1 MNVLAFHE
9 DAAWQTSIL
18 LVLLF
23 SLFPPTSILLSIV
36 KEVKTAEQ
44 RGRRKL
50 SAHLLILLNQGT
62 ERWQCWRGPQCQG
75 KATWIILTVGANQN
89 MHGRDEL
96 DSLGL
101 KHDWNQ
107 TCLIWQYSY
116 LHCIISKQDL
126 RRCHCADIKK
136 SYSAFFSNKKF
147 LKYRFLF
154 RNNYRFRESFKK
166 EYRDTVSIH
175 PIFLIT

>member
-62 ERWQCWRGPQCQG
+62 ER
-75 KATWIILTVGANQN
+75 
-89 MHGRDEL
+89 
-96 DSLGL
+96 
-101 KHDWNQ
+101 
-107 TCLIWQYSY
+107 
-116 LHCIISKQDL
+116 
-126 RRCHCADIKK
+126 
-136 SYSAFFSNKKF
+136 
-147 LKYRFLF
+147 
-154 RNNYRFRESFKK
+154 
-166 EYRDTVSIH
+166 
-175 PIFLIT
+175 